1 METSRWAFLDG
12 IPRTQSLWRWAPM
25 TLLRVVPFK
34 LFTRLTDLLNHD
46 VFRVPLNDALDGG
59 AFVSGDHNEAESL
72 LDDSLVLAR
81 RDRKLLDAGS
91 VDALTVKRQ
100 RSFDVVPLRPFVN
113 PLVDPPE
120 DLFVSCSSF
129 RELHPAMIAR
139 PRADRPFFKPAG
151 GRCRKPENLSG

>member
-1 METSRWAFLDG
+1 
-12 IPRTQSLWRWAPM
+12 M

-59 AFVSGDHNEAESL
+59 AFVSGDDNEAESL

-100 RSFDVVPLRPFVN
+100 RSFDAVLLRPFVD

-120 DLFVSCSSF
+120 DLFVARSSLC
-129 RELHPAMIAR
+129 ELHPTMIAR
-139 PRADRPFFKPAG
+139 LRVDRPFNARSYTGAARGTSRSSEG
-151 GRCRKPENLSG
+151 GRG